1 MNTQKIQIALKA
13 IEMIFQERY
22 KILCGLYGPF
32 IITYRLY
39 SDGSYD
45 IFCEVLNCN
54 EPHDFLTIEARELF
68 KKLIEE

>member
-13 IEMIFQERY
+13 IEIIFQERY
-22 KILCGLYGPF
+22 KILWGLYGPF
-32 IITYRLY
+32 NITYQLY

-45 IFCEVLNCN
+45 IFCELLNCN